1 MDRETGL
8 VFFLSG
14 IVILIAGYFLVIRER
29 ASRRYMVYR
38 VVPMAGFFGALGL
51 GILTNPTSNLLTQ
64 ALIAAAQT
72 IAVVVILHVLAGRR
86 LRG

>member
-1 MDRETGL
+1 MDRETGI
-8 VFFLSG
+8 VFFVSG
-14 IVILIAGYFLVIRER
+14 VVILIAGYFLVMRRR
-29 ASRRYMVYR
+29 ASRRYMIYR

-51 GILTNPTSNLLTQ
+51 GILTNPNSNLLTQ

-72 IAVVVILHVLAGRR
+72 VAIVVILHVLIGRR